1 MLFELYRKEYNMI
14 VNYKIKEL
22 REKQKISQEELAIKS
37 GVSRALISG
46 LETGTIQETS
56 TATLKKLA
64 TFFNVKVSELFF

>member
-1 MLFELYRKEYNMI
+1 MI

-22 REKQKISQEELAIKS
+22 REKQKISQEELATKS

-56 TATLKKLA
+56 TATLKKIA

>member
-1 MLFELYRKEYNMI
+1 MI

-22 REKQKISQEELAIKS
+22 REKMKISQEELAVKS

-64 TFFNVKVSELFF
+64 IFFNVKVSELFF

>member
-1 MLFELYRKEYNMI
+1 MI

-22 REKQKISQEELAIKS
+22 REKQKISQEELATKS

-46 LETGTIQETS
+46 LETGTVQETS

>member
-1 MLFELYRKEYNMI
+1 MI

-22 REKQKISQEELAIKS
+22 REKHKISQEELATKS

-64 TFFNVKVSELFF
+64 IFFNVKVSELFF

>member
-1 MLFELYRKEYNMI
+1 MI

-22 REKQKISQEELAIKS
+22 REKMKISQEELAAKS

-46 LETGTIQETS
+46 LETGKIQETS

-64 TFFNVKVSELFF
+64 IFFNVKVSELFF

>member
-1 MLFELYRKEYNMI
+1 MI

-22 REKQKISQEELAIKS
+22 REKMKISQEELAAKS

>member
-1 MLFELYRKEYNMI
+1 MI

-22 REKQKISQEELAIKS
+22 REKMKISQEELAAKS

-46 LETGTIQETS
+46 LDTGTIQETS

-64 TFFNVKVSELFF
+64 IFFNVKVSELFF

>member
-1 MLFELYRKEYNMI
+1 MI

-22 REKQKISQEELAIKS
+22 REKQRISQEELATKS

>member
-1 MLFELYRKEYNMI
+1 MI

-22 REKQKISQEELAIKS
+22 REKMKISQEELAAKS

-46 LETGTIQETS
+46 LETRTIQETS

-64 TFFNVKVSELFF
+64 IFFNVKVSELFF

>member
-1 MLFELYRKEYNMI
+1 MLFKLYGEEYSMI

-22 REKQKISQEELAIKS
+22 REKQKISQEELATKS

>member
-1 MLFELYRKEYNMI
+1 MI

-22 REKQKISQEELAIKS
+22 REKMKISQEELAAKS
-37 GVSRALISG
+37 VVSRALISG

-64 TFFNVKVSELFF
+64 IFFNVKVSELFF

>member
-1 MLFELYRKEYNMI
+1 MI

-22 REKQKISQEELAIKS
+22 REKMKISQEELAAKS
-37 GVSRALISG
+37 GISRALISG

-64 TFFNVKVSELFF
+64 NFFNVKVSELFF

>member
-1 MLFELYRKEYNMI
+1 MI

>member
-1 MLFELYRKEYNMI
+1 MI

-22 REKQKISQEELAIKS
+22 REKMKISQEELAAKS

-46 LETGTIQETS
+46 LETGTIRETS

-64 TFFNVKVSELFF
+64 IFFNVKVSELFF

>member
-1 MLFELYRKEYNMI
+1 MI

-22 REKQKISQEELAIKS
+22 REKMKISQEELAAKS

-56 TATLKKLA
+56 TATLKKIA
-64 TFFNVKVSELFF
+64 IFFNVKVSELFF

>member
-1 MLFELYRKEYNMI
+1 MI

-22 REKQKISQEELAIKS
+22 REKMKISQEELAAKS

-64 TFFNVKVSELFF
+64 IFFKVKVSELFF

>member
-1 MLFELYRKEYNMI
+1 MLFKLYRKEYNMI

-22 REKQKISQEELAIKS
+22 REKQKISQEELATKS

>member
-1 MLFELYRKEYNMI
+1 MI

-22 REKQKISQEELAIKS
+22 RKKMKISQEELAAKS

-64 TFFNVKVSELFF
+64 FFFNVKVSELFF

>member
-1 MLFELYRKEYNMI
+1 MI

-22 REKQKISQEELAIKS
+22 REKRKISQEELAAKS

-56 TATLKKLA
+56 TATLKKIA
-64 TFFNVKVSELFF
+64 IFFNVKVSELFF

>member
-1 MLFELYRKEYNMI
+1 MI

-22 REKQKISQEELAIKS
+22 REKMKISQEELAAKS

-64 TFFNVKVSELFF
+64 FFFNVKVSELFF